1 MVEKEK
7 KSKPKKPRK
16 PRATQT
22 QIVTVN
28 VTAPAKAKRKRKS
41 KAKRPVGF
49 DPRAVG
55 VSGPVGTI
63 NSGLTPVIHAPA
75 QTNPLAP
82 EKPKDSLLSYTDA
95 DKAILRQ
102 LLQNYQQQQ
111 PPTNPPP
118 PKITGDPPASPPAP
132 PTTPVASNPLLG
144 AGMPEPPPLGRSE
157 TGISLDG
164 SIKDL
169 DKDALDPPAGKPEP
183 LTRQDSGADEFSK
196 EVERQRELQSPA
208 GGDAVEGSQK
218 PPPLT
223 AQDRGGSDMSEVTM
237 EEGFM
242 QIPQKQSPEQK
253 QKAKEVKAAAVAAK
267 KEAAAVAA
275 AAKKAAK
282 QQKEDERAA
291 ALASKIR
298 TGGGGQTIRR
308 DF

>member
-49 DPRAVG
+49 DPRAMG

-63 NSGLTPVIHAPA
+63 NSGLTPVIYAPA

-102 LLQNYQQQQ
+102 LLQNYQQQT
-111 PPTNPPP
+111 PPANPPP
-118 PKITGDPPASPPAP
+118 PAITGDPPASPPAP

-144 AGMPEPPPLGRSE
+144 AGMPEPPPLGRSA

-164 SIKDL
+164 SMRDL
-169 DKDALDPPAGKPEP
+169 DKDAVDPPAGKPEP
-183 LTRQDSGADEFSK
+183 LTRQDSGTDEFSK
-196 EVERQRELQSPA
+196 ELDRQRELQSPA
-208 GGDAVEGSQK
+208 GGDAVEGSQS

-223 AQDRGGSDMSEVTM
+223 ARDRGDSDMSEVTM
-237 EEGFM
+237 GDGFI
-242 QIPQKQSPEQK
+242 QLPQKKIIKSREGGGD
-253 QKAKEVKAAAVAAK
+253 
-267 KEAAAVAA
+267 VAA
-275 AAKKAAK
+275 AAEEPPKDKTPKKKGGPGRPSKAQKAADEAK
-282 QQKEDERAA
+282 Q
-291 ALASKIR
+291 SKLS
-298 TGGGGQTIRR
+298 QSM
-308 DF
+308 F

>member
-63 NSGLTPVIHAPA
+63 NSGLTPVIYAPA

-102 LLQNYQQQQ
+102 LLQNYQQQT

-118 PKITGDPPASPPAP
+118 PAITGDPPAPQ
-132 PTTPVASNPLLG
+132 TTPVKSNPLLG
-144 AGMPEPPPLGRSE
+144 DGMPEPSPLGRSE
-157 TGISLDG
+157 TGASLDG
-164 SIKDL
+164 SVRDL
-169 DKDALDPPAGKPEP
+169 DKDVVGPPAGKPEP

-196 EVERQRELQSPA
+196 EIDRQRALQSPA
-208 GGDAVEGSQK
+208 GGDAVEGSQS

-223 AQDRGGSDMSEVTM
+223 AKDRGDSDMSEVTIGD
-237 EEGFM
+237 GFI
-242 QIPQKQSPEQK
+242 QLPQK
-253 QKAKEVKAAAVAAK
+253 
-267 KEAAAVAA
+267 
-275 AAKKAAK
+275 
-282 QQKEDERAA
+282 
-291 ALASKIR
+291 KIIKSR
-298 TGGGGQTIRR
+298 GDGGGGGAAAEEPPKDKTPKKRGGPGRPSKAQKAAEEAKQTKLSESS
-308 DF
+308 F

>member
-49 DPRAVG
+49 DPRAMG

-63 NSGLTPVIHAPA
+63 NSGLTPVIYAPA

-111 PPTNPPP
+111 PPANPPP
-118 PKITGDPPASPPAP
+118 PAITGDPPASPPAP

-144 AGMPEPPPLGRSE
+144 EGMPDPPPLGRSE
-157 TGISLDG
+157 TGVSLDG
-164 SIKDL
+164 SMRDL
-169 DKDALDPPAGKPEP
+169 DKDALDPPAGKPDP

-208 GGDAVEGSQK
+208 GGGAVEGSQK

-223 AQDRGGSDMSEVTM
+223 AQDRGASDMSDVTM
-237 EEGFM
+237 GDEFI
-242 QIPQKQSPEQK
+242 QIPQKQTPEQK

-267 KEAAAVAA
+267 K
-275 AAKKAAK
+275 AAK

-291 ALASKIR
+291 ALAAKIR